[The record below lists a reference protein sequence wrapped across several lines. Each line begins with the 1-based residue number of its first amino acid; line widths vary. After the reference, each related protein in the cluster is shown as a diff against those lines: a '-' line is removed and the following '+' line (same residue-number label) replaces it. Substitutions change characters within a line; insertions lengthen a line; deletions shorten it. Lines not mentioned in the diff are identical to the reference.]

1 MTNLMKCKKF
11 LMVVVISL
19 MALLAGMP
27 ALTAS
32 ANIHQITPENATKA
46 QLENHLRKPI
56 DGTSHRKRSRTLI

>member
-1 MTNLMKCKKF
+1 
-11 LMVVVISL
+11 MVVVISL

-32 ANIHQITPENATKA
+32 ANSHQITPENATKA